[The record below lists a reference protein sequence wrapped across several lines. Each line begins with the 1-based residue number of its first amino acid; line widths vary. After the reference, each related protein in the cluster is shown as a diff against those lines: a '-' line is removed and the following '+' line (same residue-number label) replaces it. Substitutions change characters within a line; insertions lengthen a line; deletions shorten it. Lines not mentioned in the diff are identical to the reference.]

1 MNGTMQMVP
10 AGLEAGGGIAV
21 EDYTF
26 DYTYAVAFNGIQ
38 QLLLRTGVA

>member
-1 MNGTMQMVP
+1 MGSRKRSPP
-10 AGLEAGGGIAV
+10 ALRPYGGIGF

-38 QLLLRTGVA
+38 QLLLRTGFS

>member
-1 MNGTMQMVP
+1 MDGATETVP

-21 EDYTF
+21 QDYTF

-38 QLLLRTGVA
+38 QLLLRSGIS